1 MSASARHPA
10 SESRSRCTT
19 RPVPDRS
26 PTSSWRRRWLRVAES
41 RGMGRGLAAILPGS
55 ARTEEAQ
62 AALRQI
68 PVELIRPNPD
78 QPRKEFNGESLL
90 ALAESIEAKGL
101 LQPLVVRA
109 LPGGTY
115 ELIAGERRLRAS
127 KIAKLES
134 VPAIVRDAEGSERLE
149 LALLENVARE
159 DLNPVDEARACA
171 ILVDDLGVSKAEL
184 ASRIGRSRP
193 AVANAIRL
201 LDLPDNVLELIEKAE
216 LTGAHGRAL
225 LMTRDNDTRRR
236 LAREAV
242 TAGWS
247 VKETEK
253 RAKAEQQRLDGT
265 APAKSAA
272 GPPADLVDA
281 MAAAADALTA
291 ATGHDVRVKPTGGG
305 IRAEISFDNPAEAVA
320 LAELILRRNT

>member
-1 MSASARHPA
+1 M
-10 SESRSRCTT
+10 
-19 RPVPDRS
+19 
-26 PTSSWRRRWLRVAES
+26 AES
-41 RGMGRGLAAILPGS
+41 RGMGRGLAAILPSSGN
-55 ARTEEAQ
+55 RGGEESP
-62 AALRQI
+62 LRQI

-90 ALAESIEAKGL
+90 ALAESIEAKGV

-127 KIAKLES
+127 KIAKLEQ
-134 VPAIVRDAEGSERLE
+134 VPAIIRDAEGAERLE

-171 ILVDDLGVSKAEL
+171 TLVDDLGVSKAEL
-184 ASRIGRSRP
+184 AGRIGKSRP

-201 LDLPDNVLELIEKAE
+201 LDLPDGALELIERGE

-225 LMTRDNDTRRR
+225 LMVRDNDARRR

-242 TAGWS
+242 ARGWS

-253 RAKAEQQRLDGT
+253 HAKAEQARMDGT
-265 APAKSAA
+265 APSGARRR
-272 GPPADLVDA
+272 PPADLVDA

-291 ATGHDVRVKPTGGG
+291 ATGHDVRVKPTAKG
-305 IRAEISFDNPAEAVA
+305 IRAEIAFEDPAEAVA

>member
-1 MSASARHPA
+1 
-10 SESRSRCTT
+10 
-19 RPVPDRS
+19 
-26 PTSSWRRRWLRVAES
+26 
-41 RGMGRGLAAILPGS
+41 MGRGLAAILPGS
-55 ARTEEAQ
+55 SRQ
-62 AALRQI
+62 DAAENGLRQI

-127 KIAKLES
+127 KIAKLEA

-184 ASRIGRSRP
+184 ASRIGKSRP

-201 LDLPDNVLELIEKAE
+201 LDLPDDVLELIEKAE

-225 LMTRDNDTRRR
+225 LMTRDNDVRRR

-242 TAGWS
+242 AAGWS

-253 RAKAEQQRLDGT
+253 RAKAEQQRLDGP
-265 APAKSAA
+265 APKAPA

-291 ATGHDVRVKPTGGG
+291 ATGHDVKVKATASGV
-305 IRAEISFDNPAEAVA
+305 RAEISFDTPAEAVS

>member
-1 MSASARHPA
+1 
-10 SESRSRCTT
+10 
-19 RPVPDRS
+19 
-26 PTSSWRRRWLRVAES
+26 
-41 RGMGRGLAAILPGS
+41 MGRGLAAILPGS
-55 ARTEEAQ
+55 SRSESEDAG
-62 AALRQI
+62 LRLI
-68 PVELIRPNPD
+68 PVDLIRPNPD
-78 QPRKEFNGESLL
+78 QPRKEFGGESLL
-90 ALAESIEAKGL
+90 ALAESIEAKGV

-127 KIAKLES
+127 KIAKLEQ

-171 ILVDDLGVSKAEL
+171 TLVEDLGVSKAEL
-184 ASRIGRSRP
+184 ASRIGKSRP

-201 LDLPDNVLELIEKAE
+201 LDLPDDVLELIERGE

-225 LMTRDNDTRRR
+225 LMTRDNDVRRR
-236 LAREAV
+236 LSREAV
-242 TAGWS
+242 AAGWS

-253 RAKAEQQRLDGT
+253 RAKAEQQRLDGE
-265 APAKSAA
+265 AA
-272 GPPADLVDA
+272 HARRPGPPADLVDA
-281 MAAAADALTA
+281 MAAAANALTA
-291 ATGHDVRVKPTGGG
+291 ATGHDVRVKATASG
-305 IRAEISFDNPAEAVA
+305 IRAEISFESPAQAVA

>member
-1 MSASARHPA
+1 M
-10 SESRSRCTT
+10 
-19 RPVPDRS
+19 
-26 PTSSWRRRWLRVAES
+26 AES
-41 RGMGRGLAAILPGS
+41 RGMGRGLAAILPGG
-55 ARTEEAQ
+55 ARQEDAEPG
-62 AALRQI
+62 LRQI

-90 ALAESIEAKGL
+90 ALAESIEAKGV
-101 LQPLVVRA
+101 LQPLVVRS
-109 LPGGTY
+109 LPGGTF

-127 KIAKLES
+127 KIAKLET
-134 VPAIVRDAEGSERLE
+134 VPAIIRDAEGTERLE

-184 ASRIGRSRP
+184 ASRIGKSRP

-201 LDLPDNVLELIEKAE
+201 LDLPDDVLELIERGE

-242 TAGWS
+242 AAGWS

-253 RAKAEQQRLDGT
+253 HAKAEQQKLDQ
-265 APAKSAA
+265 PASAA
-272 GPPADLVDA
+272 KPSGPPADLVDA

-291 ATGHDVRVKPTGGG
+291 ATGHDVKVRATSAGV
-305 IRAEISFDNPAEAVA
+305 RAEISFDSPSDAIA

>member
-1 MSASARHPA
+1 
-10 SESRSRCTT
+10 
-19 RPVPDRS
+19 
-26 PTSSWRRRWLRVAES
+26 
-41 RGMGRGLAAILPGS
+41 MGRGLAAILPGS
-55 ARTEEAQ
+55 TRTEAEESS
-62 AALRQI
+62 LRLI
-68 PVELIRPNPD
+68 PVDLIRPNPD
-78 QPRKEFNGESLL
+78 QPRKEFNGEALL
-90 ALAESIEAKGL
+90 SLAESIESKGV

-109 LPGGTY
+109 LPGGTS

-127 KIAKLES
+127 KIAKLET
-134 VPAIVRDAEGSERLE
+134 VPAIIRDAEGSERLE

-184 ASRIGRSRP
+184 ASRIGKSRP

-201 LDLPDNVLELIEKAE
+201 LDLPDDVLELIERAE

-236 LAREAV
+236 LAREALA
-242 TAGWS
+242 AGWS

-253 RAKAEQQRLDGT
+253 RAKAEQ
-265 APAKSAA
+265 AKLEGRGPIA
-272 GPPADLVDA
+272 GKKRPPADLVDA

-291 ATGHDVRVKPTGGG
+291 ATGHDVRVKQSASG
-305 IRAEISFDNPAEAVA
+305 IRAEISFEDPAEAV
-320 LAELILRRNT
+320 

>member
-1 MSASARHPA
+1 
-10 SESRSRCTT
+10 
-19 RPVPDRS
+19 
-26 PTSSWRRRWLRVAES
+26 VAES

-55 ARTEEAQ
+55 ARQEAGETG
-62 AALRQI
+62 LRNI

-90 ALAESIEAKGL
+90 ALAESIEAKGV

-127 KIAKLES
+127 KIAKLEE

-184 ASRIGRSRP
+184 ASRIGKSRP

-201 LDLPDNVLELIEKAE
+201 LDLTDDVLELIEKGE
-216 LTGAHGRAL
+216 LTGAHGRAI

-236 LAREAV
+236 LAREAIS
-242 TAGWS
+242 AGWS

-253 RAKAEQQRLDGT
+253 RAKAEQQKLDGT
-265 APAKSAA
+265 VRATRSTH
-272 GPPADLVDA
+272 PPADLVDA

-291 ATGHDVRVKPTGGG
+291 ATGHDVKVKATSAGV
-305 IRAEISFDNPAEAVA
+305 RAEISFESPAEAVA

>member
-1 MSASARHPA
+1 
-10 SESRSRCTT
+10 
-19 RPVPDRS
+19 
-26 PTSSWRRRWLRVAES
+26 
-41 RGMGRGLAAILPGS
+41 MGRGLAAILPGGS
-55 ARTEEAQ
+55 RPDAESGP
-62 AALRQI
+62 ALRQL
-68 PVELIRPNPD
+68 PVDLIRPNPD

-90 ALAESIEAKGL
+90 ALAESIEAKGV

-127 KIAKLES
+127 KIAKLEE
-134 VPAIVRDAEGSERLE
+134 VPAMIRDAEGSERLE

-171 ILVDDLGVSKAEL
+171 TLVDDLGVSKAEL
-184 ASRIGRSRP
+184 ASRIGKSRP

-201 LDLPDNVLELIEKAE
+201 LDLPDDVLELIEKAE

-225 LMTRDNDTRRR
+225 LMTRDNESRRR
-236 LAREAV
+236 LAREALA
-242 TAGWS
+242 AGWS

-253 RAKAEQQRLDGT
+253 RAKAEQAKLDGS
-265 APAKSAA
+265 APKAPS

-291 ATGHDVRVKPTGGG
+291 ATGHDVKVRATGAGV
-305 IRAEISFDNPAEAVA
+305 RAEISFDNPAEAVA

>member
-1 MSASARHPA
+1 
-10 SESRSRCTT
+10 
-19 RPVPDRS
+19 
-26 PTSSWRRRWLRVAES
+26 VAEP

-55 ARTEEAQ
+55 SRQ
-62 AALRQI
+62 DAAENGLRQI

-127 KIAKLES
+127 KIAKLGA

-184 ASRIGRSRP
+184 ASRIGKSRP

-201 LDLPDNVLELIEKAE
+201 LDLPDDVLELIEKTE

-225 LMTRDNDTRRR
+225 LMTRDNDVRRR

-242 TAGWS
+242 AAGWS

-253 RAKAEQQRLDGT
+253 RAKAEQQRLDGHAPK
-265 APAKSAA
+265 APAR
-272 GPPADLVDA
+272 PPADLVDA

-291 ATGHDVRVKPTGGG
+291 ATGHDVKVKATASGV
-305 IRAEISFDNPAEAVA
+305 RAEISFDTPAEAVA

>member
-1 MSASARHPA
+1 
-10 SESRSRCTT
+10 
-19 RPVPDRS
+19 
-26 PTSSWRRRWLRVAES
+26 VADKN
-41 RGMGRGLAAILPGS
+41 RGMGRGLAAILS
-55 ARTEEAQ
+55 VSDRKAEEQ
-62 AALRQI
+62 EELRAL
-68 PVELIRPNPD
+68 PLELISPSPN
-78 QPRKEFNGESLL
+78 QPRKAFDDETLQG
-90 ALAESIEAKGL
+90 LAESLSERGV
-101 LQPLVVRA
+101 LQPVLVRPVA
-109 LPGGTY
+109 GGTY
-115 ELIAGERRLRAS
+115 ELIAGERRLRAA
-127 KIAKLES
+127 KIAKLEQ

-171 ILVDDLGVSKAEL
+171 TLVDDLGVSKAEL
-184 ASRIGRSRP
+184 ASRIGKSRP

-201 LDLPDNVLELIEKAE
+201 LDLPDDVLELIERSE

-242 TAGWS
+242 AAGWS

-253 RAKAEQQRLDGT
+253 HAKAAQAELDGT
-265 APAKSAA
+265 ATKSAPA
-272 GPPADLVDA
+272 RPPADLVDA

-291 ATGHDVRVKPTGGG
+291 ATGHDVRVKATTSGVK
-305 IRAEISFDNPAEAVA
+305 AEIAFENPAEAVA

>member
-1 MSASARHPA
+1 
-10 SESRSRCTT
+10 
-19 RPVPDRS
+19 
-26 PTSSWRRRWLRVAES
+26 VAES
-41 RGMGRGLAAILPGS
+41 RGMGRGLAAILPGN
-55 ARTEEAQ
+55 ARQEGAESG
-62 AALRQI
+62 LRQI
-68 PVELIRPNPD
+68 PVDLIRPNPD
-78 QPRKEFNGESLL
+78 QPRKGFNGESLL

-115 ELIAGERRLRAS
+115 ELIAGERRLRAA
-127 KIAKLES
+127 KIAKLEQ

-159 DLNPVDEARACA
+159 DLNPVEEARACA
-171 ILVDDLGVSKAEL
+171 TLVDDLGVSKAEL
-184 ASRIGRSRP
+184 ASRIGKSRP

-201 LDLPDNVLELIEKAE
+201 LDLPDDVLELIERAE

-225 LMTRDNDTRRR
+225 LMTRDNDVRRR
-236 LAREAV
+236 LAHEAV
-242 TAGWS
+242 AAGWS

-253 RAKAEQQRLDGT
+253 RAKAEQEHLDGT
-265 APAKSAA
+265 APLRGRAS
-272 GPPADLVDA
+272 PPADLVDA

-291 ATGHDVRVKPTGGG
+291 ATGHDVKVKAAASGV
-305 IRAEISFDNPAEAVA
+305 RAEISFENPAEAVA

>member
-1 MSASARHPA
+1 
-10 SESRSRCTT
+10 
-19 RPVPDRS
+19 
-26 PTSSWRRRWLRVAES
+26 VAES
-41 RGMGRGLAAILPGS
+41 RGMGRGLAAILPTKTTAS
-55 ARTEEAQ
+55 EPES
-62 AALRQI
+62 ALRQI

-90 ALAESIEAKGL
+90 ALAESIEAKGV

-127 KIAKLES
+127 KIAKLEQ
-134 VPAIVRDAEGSERLE
+134 VPAIIRDAEGAERLE

-171 ILVDDLGVSKAEL
+171 TLVEDLGVSKAEL
-184 ASRIGRSRP
+184 AGRIGKSRP

-201 LDLPDNVLELIEKAE
+201 LDLPDDVLERIERAE

-225 LMTRDNDTRRR
+225 LMVRDNDARRD
-236 LAREAV
+236 LARDAV
-242 TAGWS
+242 AAGWS

-253 RAKAEQQRLDGT
+253 RAKAAQQKLEDGPRRGGGSRT
-265 APAKSAA
+265 HP
-272 GPPADLVDA
+272 DLVDA

-291 ATGHDVRVKPTGGG
+291 ATGHDVRVKATPSGV
-305 IRAEISFDNPAEAVA
+305 RAEIAFESPAEAVA

>member
-1 MSASARHPA
+1 
-10 SESRSRCTT
+10 
-19 RPVPDRS
+19 
-26 PTSSWRRRWLRVAES
+26 VAES
-41 RGMGRGLAAILPGS
+41 RGMGRGLAAILPGGP
-55 ARTEEAQ
+55 RQDGDEV
-62 AALRQI
+62 ALRHI

-90 ALAESIEAKGL
+90 ALAESIEAKGV

-127 KIAKLES
+127 KIAKLEQ
-134 VPAIVRDAEGSERLE
+134 VPAIIRDAEGAERLE

-184 ASRIGRSRP
+184 ASRIGKSRP

-201 LDLPDNVLELIEKAE
+201 LDLPDDVLELIERAE

-225 LMTRDNDTRRR
+225 LMTRDNDVRRR
-236 LAREAV
+236 LAREAL
-242 TAGWS
+242 AGGWS

-253 RAKAEQQRLDGT
+253 RAKAEQHKLDE
-265 APAKSAA
+265 PAASRPS

-281 MAAAADALTA
+281 MAAASDALTA
-291 ATGHDVRVKPTGGG
+291 ATGHDVRVKATAAGV
-305 IRAEISFDNPAEAVA
+305 RAEISFESPAEAVA

>member
-1 MSASARHPA
+1 
-10 SESRSRCTT
+10 
-19 RPVPDRS
+19 
-26 PTSSWRRRWLRVAES
+26 
-41 RGMGRGLAAILPGS
+41 MGRGLAAILPGGS
-55 ARTEEAQ
+55 RSDGDEP
-62 AALRQI
+62 ALRLI
-68 PVELIRPNPD
+68 PVDLIRPNPD

-90 ALAESIEAKGL
+90 ALAESIESKGV
-101 LQPLVVRA
+101 LQPLIVVA

-127 KIAKLES
+127 KIAKLEE
-134 VPAIVRDAEGSERLE
+134 VPAIIRDAEGSERLE

-184 ASRIGRSRP
+184 ASRIGKSRP

-201 LDLPDNVLELIEKAE
+201 LDLPDGVLELIERGE

-225 LMTRDNDTRRR
+225 LMTRDNDVRRR

-242 TAGWS
+242 PAGWS

-253 RAKAEQQRLDGT
+253 RAKAEQHKLDE
-265 APAKSAA
+265 PASARRPS

-281 MAAAADALTA
+281 MA
-291 ATGHDVRVKPTGGG
+291 
-305 IRAEISFDNPAEAVA
+305 
-320 LAELILRRNT
+320 

>member
-1 MSASARHPA
+1 
-10 SESRSRCTT
+10 
-19 RPVPDRS
+19 
-26 PTSSWRRRWLRVAES
+26 
-41 RGMGRGLAAILPGS
+41 MGRGLAAILPGS
-55 ARTEEAQ
+55 SRSETDAGP
-62 AALRQI
+62 ALRQI

-90 ALAESIEAKGL
+90 ALAESIEAKGV

-127 KIAKLES
+127 KIAKLDE
-134 VPAIVRDAEGSERLE
+134 VPAIVRDAEDSERLE

-184 ASRIGRSRP
+184 ASRIGKSRP

-201 LDLPDNVLELIEKAE
+201 LDLPDDVLELIEKAE

-242 TAGWS
+242 AGGWS

-253 RAKAEQQRLDGT
+253 RAKLEQQKLDGN
-265 APAKSAA
+265 APVA
-272 GPPADLVDA
+272 GKKHLPADLVDA

-291 ATGHDVRVKPTGGG
+291 ATGHDVKVKSRGAG
-305 IRAEISFDNPAEAVA
+305 IQAEISFDDPAEAVA

>member
-1 MSASARHPA
+1 
-10 SESRSRCTT
+10 
-19 RPVPDRS
+19 
-26 PTSSWRRRWLRVAES
+26 
-41 RGMGRGLAAILPGS
+41 MGRGLAAILPGGGS
-55 ARTEEAQ
+55 RADAD
-62 AALRQI
+62 AAPALRQI

-90 ALAESIEAKGL
+90 ALAESIEAKGV
-101 LQPLVVRA
+101 LQPLVVRSLA
-109 LPGGTY
+109 GGTY

-127 KIAKLES
+127 KIAKLEE
-134 VPAIVRDAEGSERLE
+134 VPAIVRDVEGSERLE
-149 LALLENVARE
+149 LALVENVARE

-171 ILVDDLGVSKAEL
+171 TLVDDLGVSKAEL

-201 LDLPDNVLELIEKAE
+201 LDLPDDVLERIEKSE

-225 LMTRDNDTRRR
+225 LMARDNDTRRN

-242 TAGWS
+242 AAGWS

-253 RAKAEQQRLDGT
+253 RAKAAQAGLDGT
-265 APAKSAA
+265 APKAT
-272 GPPADLVDA
+272 GRTEPPADLVDA

-291 ATGHDVRVKPTGGG
+291 ATGHDVKVKQTASGV
-305 IRAEISFDNPAEAVA
+305 RAEISFENPSEAIS

>member
-1 MSASARHPA
+1 M
-10 SESRSRCTT
+10 
-19 RPVPDRS
+19 
-26 PTSSWRRRWLRVAES
+26 AES
-41 RGMGRGLAAILPGS
+41 RGMGRGLAAILPGGG
-55 ARTEEAQ
+55 RQ
-62 AALRQI
+62 DAAEPGLRQI
-68 PVELIRPNPD
+68 PVDLIRPNPD

-127 KIAKLES
+127 KIAKLEQ
-134 VPAIVRDAEGSERLE
+134 VPAIIRDAEGSERLE

-159 DLNPVDEARACA
+159 DLNPVDEARAIA
-171 ILVDDLGVSKAEL
+171 TLVDDLGVSKAEL
-184 ASRIGRSRP
+184 AGRIGRSRP

-201 LDLPDNVLELIEKAE
+201 LDLPDDVLELIERAE

-225 LMTRDNDTRRR
+225 LMARDNDVRKR

-242 TAGWS
+242 AAGWS

-253 RAKAEQQRLDGT
+253 RAKAEQQKLDGAAT
-265 APAKSAA
+265 TTPPA
-272 GPPADLVDA
+272 GPPADLIDA

-291 ATGHDVRVKPTGGG
+291 ATGHDVRVKPTASGV
-305 IRAEISFDNPAEAVA
+305 RAEISFDNPAEAIT

>member
-1 MSASARHPA
+1 
-10 SESRSRCTT
+10 
-19 RPVPDRS
+19 
-26 PTSSWRRRWLRVAES
+26 
-41 RGMGRGLAAILPGS
+41 MGRGLAAILPGS
-55 ARTEEAQ
+55 SRQ
-62 AALRQI
+62 DAAESGLRQI
-68 PVELIRPNPD
+68 PVELIRPNRD

-115 ELIAGERRLRAS
+115 ELIAGERRLRAA
-127 KIAKLES
+127 KIAKLEA

-184 ASRIGRSRP
+184 ASRIGKSRP

-201 LDLPDNVLELIEKAE
+201 LDLPDDVLELIEKAE

-225 LMTRDNDTRRR
+225 LMTRDNDVRRR
-236 LAREAV
+236 LAREAIA
-242 TAGWS
+242 AGWS

-253 RAKAEQQRLDGT
+253 RAKAEQQRLDGHAPK
-265 APAKSAA
+265 APAR
-272 GPPADLVDA
+272 PPADLVDA
-281 MAAAADALTA
+281 MAAAADALTV
-291 ATGHDVRVKPTGGG
+291 ATGHDVKVKATASGV
-305 IRAEISFDNPAEAVA
+305 RAEISFDSPAEAVS

>member
-1 MSASARHPA
+1 
-10 SESRSRCTT
+10 
-19 RPVPDRS
+19 
-26 PTSSWRRRWLRVAES
+26 
-41 RGMGRGLAAILPGS
+41 MGRGLAAILPSGGGRS
-55 ARTEEAQ
+55 AEES
-62 AALRQI
+62 ALRQI

-78 QPRKEFNGESLL
+78 QPRKEFNGEALL
-90 ALAESIEAKGL
+90 ALAESIEAKGV

-127 KIAKLES
+127 KIAKLEE

-184 ASRIGRSRP
+184 AGRIGKSRP

-201 LDLPDNVLELIEKAE
+201 LDLPDDVLDLIAKSE

-225 LMTRDNDTRRR
+225 LMVRDNDTRRR
-236 LAREAV
+236 LSREAV
-242 TAGWS
+242 AAGWS

-253 RAKAEQQRLDGT
+253 RAKAEQARLEGAAPSST
-265 APAKSAA
+265 AKRL
-272 GPPADLVDA
+272 PADLVDA

-291 ATGHDVRVKPTGGG
+291 ATGHDVKVKAKGSG
-305 IRAEISFDNPAEAVA
+305 IRAEIAFEDPAEAVA

>member
-1 MSASARHPA
+1 M
-10 SESRSRCTT
+10 
-19 RPVPDRS
+19 
-26 PTSSWRRRWLRVAES
+26 AEP
-41 RGMGRGLAAILPGS
+41 RGMGRGLSAILPGGS
-55 ARTEEAQ
+55 RSDSDAGP
-62 AALRQI
+62 ALRQI
-68 PVELIRPNPD
+68 PVDLIRPNPD

-90 ALAESIEAKGL
+90 ALAESIEAKGV
-101 LQPLVVRA
+101 LQPLVVRGLA
-109 LPGGTY
+109 GGTY
-115 ELIAGERRLRAS
+115 ELIAGERRLRAA
-127 KIAKLES
+127 KIAKLEE
-134 VPAIVRDAEGSERLE
+134 VPAIVREAEGSERLE

-184 ASRIGRSRP
+184 ASRIGKSRP

-201 LDLPDNVLELIEKAE
+201 LDLPDDVLELIEKAE

-225 LMTRDNDTRRR
+225 LMTRDNDVRRR

-242 TAGWS
+242 AAGWS

-253 RAKAEQQRLDGT
+253 RAKAEQQKLDGS
-265 APAKSAA
+265 APKSPV

-291 ATGHDVRVKPTGGG
+291 ATGHDVKVKATASGV
-305 IRAEISFDNPAEAVA
+305 RAEIAFDNPSDAIA